1 MEDKVKRRWGIVAV
15 AILMFFVAMINN
27 LISGQK
33 NSIYYVV
40 WIVVGYYGYKG
51 NLIQIKSLMK
61 FLIALNLLIML
72 FVTMFASDDMLS
84 YVYRYETK
92 EGLVIGALIM
102 LIPKIAL
109 ILYCT
114 SQIKKENLEN
124 NEIPV
129 MTSVAISS
137 QSKKEI
143 SEKNYADALNEY
155 ESTDRKKGLY
165 AKLLVENNGD
175 ESKIKVQYV
184 KNRSEEFAQ
193 EKEDKT
199 LGEKINANIKSSK
212 DLLIEKKYVLGN
224 VNGVECLLLENG
236 LGVLL
241 TKARDYRVYKN
252 EETMTKSAINF
263 KQSGLYLEDGYIE
276 SFERSEI
283 IK

>member
-114 SQIKKENLEN
+114 SQIEKENLEN